1 MPEIFTHDPL
11 VDLDGATLN
20 APHIISPTGIVV
32 ADIVGA
38 EAVANKGIPNGYA
51 PLGSD
56 GKINT
61 SFFPVALGSLSFKG
75 AWNANSNSPA
85 IPAAGAGNT
94 GHYYVV
100 SVTGTTTINGISS
113 WPVGSLIVSNGTVW
127 QKVDPL
133 TVVGAV
139 SGVLSGSG
147 VPSNSIGNDGE
158 FYIAIDTWTLYG
170 PKISGAWGSGV
181 SMLGS
186 NGNTILSGTGAPS
199 SGLGNNGDFY
209 LNLVGLVLYG
219 PKAAGTW
226 PGSGTSLYQLPT
238 VQTINASGGS
248 VVLNMDIS
256 RHFIINLQADVTSVT
271 ITNWP
276 AAGNLARCV
285 VELRNT
291 STYTYTH
298 PSIVK
303 WSYDYVP
310 SNTLGNGKTD
320 WFSYVSSDG
329 GSKVAGFILG
339 LNFNYV

>member
-75 AWNANSNSPA
+75 AWNASSNSPA

-113 WPVGSLIVSNGTVW
+113 WPVGSLIVSNGSVW

-133 TVVGAV
+133 TVVSAV
-139 SGVLSGSG
+139 TGILSGAG
-147 VPSNSIGNDGE
+147 APSNSIGNDGE
-158 FYIAIDTWTLYG
+158 FYIATSTWTLYG
-170 PKISGAWGSGV
+170 PKIAGSWGSGV

-186 NGNTILSGTGAPS
+186 NGNTILSGTGAPG
-199 SGLGNNGDFY
+199 SGVGSNGDFY
-209 LNLVGLVLYG
+209 LNLAGLVLYG
-219 PKAAGTW
+219 PKAAGSW
-226 PGSGTSLYQLPT
+226 PSTGTSLLQLPT
-238 VQTINASGGS
+238 VQTINASAGT
-248 VVLNMDIS
+248 VTLNMDIA
-256 RHFIINLQADVTSVT
+256 RHFIINLQSNVTTVT
-271 ITNWP
+271 VTNWP
-276 AAGNLARCV
+276 TAGNLARCV
-285 VELRNT
+285 VEIRNT

-298 PSIVK
+298 PISAK
-303 WSYDYVP
+303 WANGFKP
-310 SNTLGNGKTD
+310 SNTLGNGKID
-320 WFSYVSSDG
+320 QFFYLSADG
-329 GSKVAGFILG
+329 GTTVTGHILG
-339 LNFNYV
+339 LDFS